1 MTRAGTSRGAARRAD
16 ASPGKGNGTARRAGA
31 AGVLAAL
38 VLGATG
44 PGAAAGES
52 GVDGG
57 GALGSHGGTVT
68 LTVEM
73 TAAGGGGVAA
83 GPAVGGAS
91 RSLVHYELEAADNEN
106 TVGLENLCPPRLG
119 TTFGWVHVRRGRARG
134 SGAVVSEEIVCIPL
148 GPGGGPAPAPPA
160 PRAPTIDEIWRRVAL
175 PVPRLGTDPAARG
188 ITGLETRLWVES
200 PPSVTVAVA
209 LDGWTVTG
217 TATVVGYRAGTGDGA
232 AATAAVPGTPGTP
245 TVRHTYET
253 KGTYALTAATTWAAQ
268 VTIAGPA
275 GAPQP
280 VDIGSAVLTLTR
292 PYRVHEVVTRLT
304 R

>member
-1 MTRAGTSRGAARRAD
+1 MRRAGT
-16 ASPGKGNGTARRAGA
+16 
-31 AGVLAAL
+31 AGVVAAL
-38 VLGATG
+38 VLGAAG

-52 GVDGG
+52 AVDGG
-57 GALGSHGGTVT
+57 GTLGSHGGTVT

-73 TAAGGGGVAA
+73 TASHGDGVGGGVAT

-91 RSLVHYELEAADNEN
+91 RSLVHYELEAADHEN
-106 TVGLENLCPPRLG
+106 TVGLENLCPPGPG

-148 GPGGGPAPAPPA
+148 DPGGGPAPAAPPA
-160 PRAPTIDEIWRRVAL
+160 PPAPTIDEIWRRVAL

-188 ITGLETRLWVES
+188 VTGLETRLWVES
-200 PPSVTVAVA
+200 PPGATVAVG

-217 TATVVGYRAGTGDGA
+217 TATVVGYRAGTGDGP
-232 AATAAVPGTPGTP
+232 AATAAVPGSPGTP

-253 KGTYALTAATTWAAQ
+253 KGTYTLTAATTWHAQ
-268 VTIAGPA
+268 VTITGPT
-275 GAPQP
+275 GATQP

-292 PYRVHEVVTRLT
+292 PYPVHEVVTRLT